1 MRRTKFL
8 AAIAAPILAATMLA
22 ACSSSGSGGTGGGST
37 GANANVTV
45 TGAYGKTP
53 SVKIPSKTAGTALTV
68 KTLHQGSGTTVSSS
82 GAFVA
87 NYVLYLWDGSSH
99 KLVENTFTSA
109 PQLLDGTLL
118 PGLTTALDGK
128 PVGSRVLA
136 IVPPA
141 DGYGST
147 GNSQEGITA
156 NDTMVFVVDLLGT
169 FSNNE
174 SVAGTQT
181 QAGAG
186 LPTVTPANGAA
197 PTITIP
203 SSAPPSKLTV
213 KPLITGTGPAVAA
226 GQMVVVQYTA
236 VIWRTGKVFSSTWSG
251 SAPTGFQVGVETG
264 GPIAGLNIGLVG
276 QRVGSR
282 VLLTIPPDEGY
293 GPKGESSVGITGTDT
308 LVFVVDILGVFG

>member
-1 MRRTKFL
+1 MRRTTFL

-37 GANANVTV
+37 GANADVTV

-53 SVKIPSKTAGTALTV
+53 TVKIPSTTAGTALTV

-87 NYVLYLWDGSSH
+87 NYVLYLWDGSTH

-169 FSNNE
+169 FSNSE
-174 SVAGTQT
+174 SVPGTQT

-226 GQMVVVQYTA
+226 GQMVVVQYSA

-251 SAPTGFQVGVETG
+251 NAPTGFQVGVETG

-293 GPKGESSVGITGTDT
+293 GPKGESSAGITGTDT